1 MNIGFIGLGIMGSR
15 MAANLQKHGHS
26 LTVFNRTREKA
37 DELLSRGATWADSP
51 AAVAAKSDVVFTM
64 LAYPEA
70 VREAALGKDGFL
82 RALPP
87 LRLWVDCST
96 VNPSF
101 SKEMAEKARA
111 LGIRFLDAPVTGSRG
126 PAANATLVIWVGGP
140 AADLDAC
147 RPLLECIG
155 NRIVHCGG
163 PGAGTSLKMVMNQ
176 LLGTGMAAFAEAF
189 MLGESLGLSR
199 EKLFEAL
206 LGSPAVAPFLT
217 TKRERMATGNY
228 ESADFPLR
236 WLQKDLHLVA
246 TTAQETGVAMPLTNV
261 AKEIFRLA
269 IRNGYGDEDF
279 SAVYDF
285 LARSCEILPTRGA
298 SLGSAAPEKPVMQ
311 GR

>member
-1 MNIGFIGLGIMGSR
+1 MNVGFIGLGIMGSR

-37 DELLSRGATWADSP
+37 DELLSRGATWAGSP
-51 AAVAAKSDVVFTM
+51 AAVAARSEVVFTM

-82 RALPP
+82 NALHP
-87 LRLWVDCST
+87 RQLWVDCST

-111 LGIRFLDAPVTGSRG
+111 VGIRFLDAPVTGSKG
-126 PAANATLVIWVGGP
+126 PAANATLTIWVGGR
-140 AADLDAC
+140 AVDLKIG

-189 MLGESLGLSR
+189 ILGQSLGLSH

-206 LGSPAVAPFLT
+206 LGSPAVAPFISG
-217 TKRERMATGNY
+217 KRERMATGSY
-228 ESADFPLR
+228 QAADFPLR
-236 WLQKDLHLVA
+236 WLQKDLYLA
-246 TTAQETGVAMPLTNV
+246 TATAQETGVAMPLANV
-261 AKEIFRLA
+261 AKEVFRLA
-269 IRNGYGDEDF
+269 IRNGYGDDDF
-279 SAVYDF
+279 SAVYDS
-285 LARSCEILPTRGA
+285 LARGCECLPTRSTSPA
-298 SLGSAAPEKPVMQ
+298 RVV
-311 GR
+311 RN